1 MKTTLTSTRP
11 ITYPSASCRNVMFP
25 VKAEAGTPMNDS
37 VLVSVATI
45 VKQMAHHGTVLPV
58 RK

>member
-1 MKTTLTSTRP
+1 MLP
-11 ITYPSASCRNVMFP
+11 AYAP
-25 VKAEAGTPMNDS
+25 AGTPMKLR

-45 VKQMAHHGTVLPV
+45 VKQIAHHGTERPV